1 MRLPFFHQL
10 LGDNGDKKMKEKISI
25 QTKKIDVAQAYDFL
39 QADDDQDNQD
49 NDGAMVVF
57 SGMMRG
63 RNEGGAIK
71 EIIMEH
77 YDKMTET
84 SIAGIIAAAQKKFMI
99 SKAIVVHRVGVILP
113 RDTIVVVGVAAQHR
127 HDAFRAAE
135 MLMDYLKTD
144 APFWKKEIMVDDG
157 EAWVE
162 QKPSDQTASKKW
174 Q

>member
-1 MRLPFFHQL
+1 
-10 LGDNGDKKMKEKISI
+10 MKEKISI

-39 QADDDQDNQD
+39 QADGQDN
-49 NDGAMVVF
+49 NGAMVVF

-63 RNEGGAIK
+63 QNEGGAIK
-71 EIIMEH
+71 EIMIEH
-77 YDKMTET
+77 YDKMTDT
-84 SIAGIIAAAQKKFMI
+84 TIAAIIAAVQKKFMI
-99 SKAIVVHRVGVILP
+99 SKAIVLHRVGAILP

-144 APFWKKEIMVDDG
+144 APFWKKEIMVDNTLADDG
-157 EAWVE
+157 ELWVK
-162 QKPSDQTASKKW
+162 QKPSDQAASKKW